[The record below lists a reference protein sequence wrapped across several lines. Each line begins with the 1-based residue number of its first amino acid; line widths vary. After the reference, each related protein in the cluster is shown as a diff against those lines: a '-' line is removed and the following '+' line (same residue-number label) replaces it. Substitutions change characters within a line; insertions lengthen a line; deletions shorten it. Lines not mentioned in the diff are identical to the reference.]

1 MLDLLPEKEQIFA
14 CEVLKKLVLAWDP
27 DFTKLTAKEAAD
39 LEIANAEFA
48 RGEFVSHADIDWE

>member
-48 RGEFVSHADIDWE
+48 RGEFVSHADVDWE